1 MSHHH
6 NGTAGAGAAAGGQQT
21 QAPRAVPPR
30 LSGDRRNSAAKWSL
44 STIAEADRAA
54 LLGRKKWPQH
64 VAALLATLTSLVGG
78 AVLGWTSP
86 VLESL
91 HLDDARGSWVASLAP
106 LGALVGA
113 ALAGWTAKWAGRRP
127 LILAL
132 VLPNVAGWGVLAA
145 AGDDMNMLYAGRLL
159 TGLCAGAATVLV
171 PMYSAEIAD
180 PANRGTVGVYL
191 DLSLTVGILMAY
203 VVGGLS
209 GPTALSAVCG
219 VLSLLAAASFF
230 FMPESPQFLVLKGR
244 RAEAEDALRWLR
256 TGSAAPTPKGGHR
269 VDVSAE
275 LDSMTR
281 LAVESEER
289 ERASGGVLGA
299 VSGLCKEGSVSP
311 TSRAVVLVVVL
322 MALQQLSGIDA
333 IIFFLQS
340 IIKNSQG
347 LENCTAAALEAG
359 VAMPDCPTG
368 SALGPMYS
376 SIVVGSVQ
384 VAATLVAALLVERAG
399 RRLLLGVSGSL
410 MAASLAALLVYF
422 LFHQELKVDLG
433 AFSWLPVSCLSAFVF
448 VYCIGFGP
456 LPFLMM
462 AEFLPLEARSWGCGL
477 AACVN
482 WSLMFVVVRLFNLC
496 MNSIGEA
503 ATFGIFCAICILGT
517 LFVLTL
523 VPETQG
529 KTPSEIRQHLQDR
542 EIHTV
547 TRRMSTPGGL
557 GVV

>member
-1 MSHHH
+1 MNHSTGNH
-6 NGTAGAGAAAGGQQT
+6 AQPPAAA
-21 QAPRAVPPR
+21 APPNAVPPR
-30 LSGDRRNSAAKWSL
+30 LSGERRNSAAKWSL

-54 LLGRKKWPQH
+54 ILGRKKWPQH
-64 VAALLATLTSLVGG
+64 VAALAATLTSLVGG

-86 VLESL
+86 VLDEL
-91 HLDDARGSWVASLAP
+91 HLLGPSGSWVASLAP

-113 ALAGWTAKWAGRRP
+113 ALAGWMARWAGRKP

-132 VLPNVAGWGVLAA
+132 VLPNVAGWSVLVAA
-145 AGDDMNMLYAGRLL
+145 SGNIDMLYAGRLL

-171 PMYSAEIAD
+171 PMYSAEISE
-180 PANRGTVGVYL
+180 PAIRGTIGVYL

-203 VVGGLS
+203 VVGGLAGQVYLS
-209 GPTALSAVCG
+209 GLCG
-219 VLSLLAAASFF
+219 VLSLVAAATFF
-230 FMPESPQFLVLKGR
+230 FMPESPQFLVVRGR
-244 RAEAEDALRWLR
+244 RAEAEEALRWLR
-256 TGSAAPTPKGGHR
+256 TGSSAPTPKGSHR
-269 VDVSAE
+269 VDVSPE
-275 LDSMTR
+275 LDAMTR

-289 ERASGGVLGA
+289 ERASGGMMGA
-299 VSGLCKEGSVSP
+299 VRGLCGEGSMSP
-311 TSRAVVLVVVL
+311 TSRAVVLVVTL

-340 IIKNSQG
+340 IFKKSDSS
-347 LENCTAAALEAG
+347 LEPLHST
-359 VAMPDCPTG
+359 
-368 SALGPMYS
+368 
-376 SIVVGSVQ
+376 IVVGSVQ

-422 LFHQELKVDLG
+422 LFHKELDVDLN

-482 WSLMFVVVRLFNLC
+482 WSLMFVVVRVFNLL
-496 MNSIGEA
+496 MNHIGEA

-547 TRRMSTPGGL
+547 TRRVSTPGG
-557 GVV
+557 VA

>member
-1 MSHHH
+1 MCGTVDCTCTMNNHHA
-6 NGTAGAGAAAGGQQT
+6 AGAGAGQHAA
-21 QAPRAVPPR
+21 APAVSPR
-30 LSGDRRNSAAKWSL
+30 LSGERRNSAAKWSL

-54 LLGRKKWPQH
+54 ILGRKKWPQH
-64 VAALLATLTSLVGG
+64 VAALSATLTSLVGG

-86 VLESL
+86 ILGRVHILGPI
-91 HLDDARGSWVASLAP
+91 GSWVASLAP

-113 ALAGWTAKWAGRRP
+113 ALAGWAANSAGRRT

-132 VLPNVAGWGVLAA
+132 ILPNLAGWGVLVAVGNNVEEA
-145 AGDDMNMLYAGRLL
+145 LAEKVDMLYAGRLL

-171 PMYSAEIAD
+171 PMYSSEIAD
-180 PANRGTVGVYL
+180 SVTRGTVGVYL
-191 DLSLTVGILMAY
+191 DLSLTVGILLAY
-203 VVGGLS
+203 IVGGWGGQTVLS
-209 GPTALSAVCG
+209 GLCGALSIF
-219 VLSLLAAASFF
+219 AAAVFF
-230 FMPESPQFLVLKGR
+230 FMPESPQFLVVKGR
-244 RAEAEDALRWLR
+244 RAEAEEALRWLR
-256 TGSAAPTPKGGHR
+256 TGSSAPPPKGQNGPR
-269 VDVSAE
+269 GDVTSE
-275 LDSMTR
+275 LDAMTR

-289 ERASGGVLGA
+289 ERASGGILGA
-299 VSGLCKEGSVSP
+299 VRGLCGKGGASP

-333 IIFFLQS
+333 IIFFLQTIFQKS
-340 IIKNSQG
+340 ASS
-347 LENCTAAALEAG
+347 L
-359 VAMPDCPTG
+359 DPTT
-368 SALGPMYS
+368 S
-376 SIVVGSVQ
+376 SIVVGVVQ

-422 LFHQELKVDLG
+422 LFHKELEVDLN
-433 AFSWLPVSCLSAFVF
+433 AFSWLPISCLSAFVF

-477 AACVN
+477 ATCVN
-482 WSLMFVVVRLFNLC
+482 WSLMFVVVRVFNLLL
-496 MNSIGEA
+496 NNIGEA

-529 KTPSEIRQHLQDR
+529 KTPTEIRQYLQDR

-547 TRRMSTPGGL
+547 TRRMSTPGG
-557 GVV
+557 VV

>member
-1 MSHHH
+1 MNHSNH
-6 NGTAGAGAAAGGQQT
+6 AAPPAAAP
-21 QAPRAVPPR
+21 ANAVPPR
-30 LSGDRRNSAAKWSL
+30 LSGERRNSAAKWSL

-54 LLGRKKWPQH
+54 ILGKKKWPQH
-64 VAALLATLTSLVGG
+64 VAALAATLTSLVGG

-86 VLESL
+86 VLDEL
-91 HLDDARGSWVASLAP
+91 HLMGPSGSWVASLAP
-106 LGALVGA
+106 LGALGGA
-113 ALAGWTAKWAGRRP
+113 ALSGWLARWAGRKP

-132 VLPNVAGWGVLAA
+132 VIPNVAGWSVLVAA
-145 AGDDMNMLYAGRLL
+145 SGNVSPSLCHSPGCASRAGFEVLVAPQIDMLYAGRLL

-171 PMYSAEIAD
+171 PMYSAEISE
-180 PANRGTVGVYL
+180 PAIRGTIGVYL

-203 VVGGLS
+203 VVGGLAGQVYLS
-209 GPTALSAVCG
+209 GLCGALSLV
-219 VLSLLAAASFF
+219 AAITFF
-230 FMPESPQFLVLKGR
+230 FMPESPQFLVVKGR

-256 TGSAAPTPKGGHR
+256 TGSSAPTPKGSHR

-275 LDSMTR
+275 LDAMTR

-289 ERASGGVLGA
+289 ERASGGILGA
-299 VSGLCKEGSVSP
+299 VRGLCGEGSVSP
-311 TSRAVVLVVVL
+311 TSRAVVLVVML

-340 IIKNSQG
+340 IFKKSDSS
-347 LENCTAAALEAG
+347 LE
-359 VAMPDCPTG
+359 
-368 SALGPMYS
+368 PMHS
-376 SIVVGSVQ
+376 TIVVGSVQ

-422 LFHQELKVDLG
+422 LFHKELDVDLN

-482 WSLMFVVVRLFNLC
+482 WSLMFVVVRVFNLL
-496 MNSIGEA
+496 MNNIGEA

-529 KTPSEIRQHLQDR
+529 KTPAEIRQYLQDR

-547 TRRMSTPGGL
+547 TRRVSTPGG
-557 GVV
+557 VV

>member
-1 MSHHH
+1 
-6 NGTAGAGAAAGGQQT
+6 
-21 QAPRAVPPR
+21 
-30 LSGDRRNSAAKWSL
+30 
-44 STIAEADRAA
+44 
-54 LLGRKKWPQH
+54 
-64 VAALLATLTSLVGG
+64 
-78 AVLGWTSP
+78 
-86 VLESL
+86 
-91 HLDDARGSWVASLAP
+91 
-106 LGALVGA
+106 
-113 ALAGWTAKWAGRRP
+113 
-127 LILAL
+127 
-132 VLPNVAGWGVLAA
+132 
-145 AGDDMNMLYAGRLL
+145 MNMLYAGRLL

-256 TGSAAPTPKGGHR
+256 TGSAAPTPKESERDRAARLTPLCAGGHR

-340 IIKNSQG
+340 IIKS
-347 LENCTAAALEAG
+347 
-359 VAMPDCPTG
+359 DG